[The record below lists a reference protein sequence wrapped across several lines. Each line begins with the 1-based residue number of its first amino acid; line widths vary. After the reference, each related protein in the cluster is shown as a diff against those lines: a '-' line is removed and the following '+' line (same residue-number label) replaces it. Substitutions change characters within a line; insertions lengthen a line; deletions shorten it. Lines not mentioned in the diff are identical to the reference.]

1 MKFDLI
7 IANPPYGKPGANITK
22 NIIDNVYFEE
32 YVNLLP
38 ANDYKRNESK
48 DLFKYAREM
57 ESIKEIEP
65 DETAPTITFNYTLT
79 TTTIGNSIGATITTD
94 ENAIISF
101 RKKGRVVLCPLPLPS
116 YSVYTIC
123 YNSYFPVLI

>member
-1 MKFDLI
+1 MNIKFDLI

-38 ANDYKRNESK
+38 ANDYKRNDSK

-57 ESIKEIEP
+57 
-65 DETAPTITFNYTLT
+65 
-79 TTTIGNSIGATITTD
+79 
-94 ENAIISF
+94 
-101 RKKGRVVLCPLPLPS
+101 
-116 YSVYTIC
+116 
-123 YNSYFPVLI
+123 